1 MKSAGSS
8 RSKAMGQE
16 SIGRLL
22 LRFSGPV
29 IVSMVV
35 TASFYIADAIFVGRL
50 GPEALAALT
59 VGFPLMSIFISIST
73 GTGVGI
79 ASLISRRLGAEDQDG
94 ANRVA
99 CLSITLSILLGG
111 LITLICLP
119 NLESLLRLFGA
130 SGPVLP
136 LAKSYMSI
144 LVSFQVLNAFI
155 HIVAS
160 IIRAEGSPVLSG
172 GGQVAAIL
180 TNVVLDPI
188 LIFGWGPIPAMGI
201 EGAATATVV
210 GRVVGSLIFLIYI
223 LSGKSSYR
231 FRPSYFLLRLRI
243 LIEIYRVGTASIF
256 RSSAMALVMALA
268 NATAASFGIVSLA
281 VLGVIFRCSRL
292 VFMVCHGIGQGMLP
306 LVGYNF
312 GAKQK
317 DRVGEVVIKA
327 GLTGFIWG
335 LLWGVIFMIFSPQ
348 VMSIFNTDLQFLSEG
363 TPALR
368 IYVLLFFVVGFQAVL
383 TFFFQ
388 GIGKGFPSLV
398 VASSREFIF
407 LIPGLLI
414 LPRLFGLV
422 GLWVAFPVADA
433 LSIVLT
439 LVWTVIEF
447 RKQGIRFTLRY
458 S

>member
-1 MKSAGSS
+1 MQT
-8 RSKAMGQE
+8 RFRNRTDAMVRAP
-16 SIGRLL
+16 IWRLL
-22 LRFSGPV
+22 LRFSGPT

-35 TASFYIADAIFVGRL
+35 TAGYYIADAIFVGRL

-73 GTGVGI
+73 GTGIGV

-99 CLSITLSILLGG
+99 GLSITLSILLGG

-119 NLESLLRLFGA
+119 NLEALLRLFGA
-130 SGPVLP
+130 SGSILP
-136 LAKSYMSI
+136 LAKSYMAI

-155 HIVAS
+155 HIIAN
-160 IIRAEGSPVLSG
+160 IIRAEGNPMLSG
-172 GGQVAAIL
+172 GGQIAAIL

-188 LIFGWGPIPAMGI
+188 LIFGWGPILAMGI
-201 EGAATATVV
+201 EGAAIATVV
-210 GRVVGSLIFLIYI
+210 GRVVGSSIFLIYL
-223 LSGKSSYR
+223 LSEKTSYR

-243 LIEIYRVGTASIF
+243 LIEIYRVGTASIV

-268 NATAASFGIVSLA
+268 NATAASFGIIPLA

-292 VFMVCHGIGQGMLP
+292 VLMVCQGIGQGMLP

-335 LLWGVIFMIFSPQ
+335 LLWWLIFMLFSPQ
-348 VMSIFNTDLQFLSEG
+348 VMSIFNTDLLFLSEG

-368 IYVLLFFVVGFQAVL
+368 IYVLLFFAVGFQAVL

-398 VASSREFIF
+398 VASSRGLIF
-407 LIPGLLI
+407 LVPALLI

-433 LSIVLT
+433 LSIMLT

-447 RKQGIRFTLRY
+447 RKQGIKLSLRY